1 MAVNGY
7 THPALDTSGDL
18 DVPEFMKPA
27 PAAGILPVT
36 IPGELLHKGTRGT
49 TEAGEDDIPAGVVEY
64 RAVRAPVLRQAG
76 TAAMVVASFTGRA
89 VGLTARGG
97 WAVTRWFGTGL
108 GAACHLGW
116 RYVRAHDHQEVIGG
130 MKSGTDWNR
139 VRQTRIARWK
149 LLFWTPIGLGA
160 LNLTGWWAL
169 VRYAGLT
176 ALDYSWAVLPGI
188 EATAA
193 AAMLTLYGRYRLT
206 NKLAPQ
212 EIIAAE
218 DQDDGE
224 EPFPLAWCTS
234 GDQAAECLGRALHA
248 EGADYRSVTTL
259 ARHDWGWEIEA
270 VLKGSTPGKVQA
282 AADQMESHMG
292 LPDGGF
298 MIEPDPRDKSR
309 ITVRLVQ
316 SNPFADMPRPTVHPP
331 RSLSVHDTVAMG
343 RAMDGSVFELT
354 LDGFCALVIGAM
366 GAGKTLG
373 ALRTLAEALTACRDA
388 VCWDLDPIKGGLAE
402 FGDLMPKRART
413 PEECE
418 DALEE
423 ALTYV
428 TARGRLLPRLGM
440 GDRWHAS
447 EAHPNLYVF
456 IDEFIQLT
464 PRGKELAIKILRTG
478 RQYGIYLVM
487 AGQEATADALGD
499 AIAMIVAFRILMAC
513 RFEDVRIA
521 FGPGAGAQGWRPD
534 RMKPAVGPV
543 ANDAGQAMIMGGLF
557 NRAIRYQ
564 FNKYTREQIIAA
576 VPERL
581 AAGPP
586 AMDADTLLKA
596 GATLTG
602 AGQRGNLAD
611 RLDRHGHDDAPLV
624 AALLRA
630 FETAGRDFLPT
641 SEVLLPALAAA
652 GISGVDATTLSNR
665 LRKHAPGVKAD
676 RTDCREG
683 KYLRGWH
690 REAVERAAAGL
701 LDPARTRRGPG
712 GSPA

>member
-1 MAVNGY
+1 MSINGFAR
-7 THPALDTSGDL
+7 PATTPLDDL
-18 DVPEFMKPA
+18 DVPDFLKPDGAPRTITGEVVPPA
-27 PAAGILPVT
+27 PAPI
-36 IPGELLHKGTRGT
+36 
-49 TEAGEDDIPAGVVEY
+49 EDDEEIPAGVIEY
-64 RAVRAPVLRQAG
+64 RPARPPVLRQAG
-76 TAAMVVASFTGRA
+76 TAAMVVASVTGRA

-97 WAVTRWFGTGL
+97 WNAVRWFGHGL
-108 GAACHLGW
+108 RGTAVLGW
-116 RYVRAHDHQEVIGG
+116 RYVRAHDHQEVLGG
-130 MKSGTDWNR
+130 MSSGADWTK
-139 VRQTRIARWK
+139 VTRTRRSRWR
-149 LLFWTPIGLGA
+149 LLGWSAAGLTA

-169 VRYAGLT
+169 VKYAGMT
-176 ALDYSWAVLPGI
+176 ALDYSWAVLPGA
-188 EATAA
+188 EALAA
-193 AAMLTLYGRYRLT
+193 AAALTVYGRYRLT
-206 NKLAPQ
+206 NQLAPH
-212 EIIAAE
+212 EIVAA
-218 DQDDGE
+218 DDVDDGE
-224 EPFPLAWCTS
+224 EPFPLAWCTE
-234 GDQAAECLGRALHA
+234 GGQAAECLGRALHA

-259 ARHDWGWEIEA
+259 ARHDWGWEIEV

-316 SNPFADMPRPTVHPP
+316 SNPFAAMPAPAVHPP

-402 FGDLMPKRART
+402 FGDLMARRART

-418 DALEE
+418 EALEE
-423 ALTYV
+423 ALSYV
-428 TARGRLLPRLGM
+428 SARGKLLPTLSM
-440 GDRWHAS
+440 GDRWHAT
-447 EAHPNLYVF
+447 AKHPNLYVF

-478 RQYGIYLVM
+478 RQYGIYLIM

-564 FNKYTREQIIAA
+564 FNKYSREQITAA

-581 AAGPP
+581 AARVP

-596 GATLTG
+596 GATLSSTS
-602 AGQRGNLAD
+602 QRGSLAD
-611 RLDRHGHDDAPLV
+611 RLDQHGHQDAPLIAV
-624 AALLRA
+624 LLRA
-630 FETAGRDFLPT
+630 FEERERDFLPT
-641 SEVLLPALAAA
+641 GEVLLPALADA
-652 GISGVDATTLSNR
+652 GVEGVDATALSNR
-665 LRKHAPGVKAD
+665 LRKHAPGAKSG
-676 RTDCREG
+676 REDCPEG
-683 KYLRGWH
+683 SYLRGWH
-690 REAVERAAAGL
+690 RDAVERAAAGL
-701 LDPARTRRGPG
+701 LDPAKARRSPG
-712 GSPA
+712 GGPV